1 MEKSKTFISIF
12 LVILIISIAVYEK
25 HVDNE
30 RSEYNFQASASEECF
45 ATFCESALGV
55 FDEKS
60 TTFSDLQSSYTALM
74 SSMKVWARNHYAH
87 WQDKNLPY
95 DITYGEEEGDDP
107 LMDVYFAIPEL
118 YSDIVNA
125 CYLKEPEY
133 EITLTKKQVEERVA
147 ELCSQMEIHC
157 VPFS

>member
-1 MEKSKTFISIF
+1 
-12 LVILIISIAVYEK
+12 
-25 HVDNE
+25 
-30 RSEYNFQASASEECF
+30 
-45 ATFCESALGV
+45 
-55 FDEKS
+55 
-60 TTFSDLQSSYTALM
+60 M

-147 ELCSQMEIHC
+147 ELRSQMEIHC